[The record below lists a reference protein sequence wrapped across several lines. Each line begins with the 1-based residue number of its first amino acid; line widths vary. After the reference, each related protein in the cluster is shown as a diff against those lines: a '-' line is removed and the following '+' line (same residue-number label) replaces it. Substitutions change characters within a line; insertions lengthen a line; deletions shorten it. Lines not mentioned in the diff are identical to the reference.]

1 MNYETIC
8 LSSKTI
14 DIAENDL
21 YLELT
26 NRMCY
31 YDDKNLNS
39 VLLPY
44 KGVEEKALE
53 CAKSLINMPV
63 QAKYKK
69 IAGEDDLGSHEMH
82 INPDGEI
89 VFDTESIGTHVDVWI
104 EETEVTTVS
113 GEVKKLPCLYAKK
126 RIWKRNKNFIKAIKR
141 LYESES
147 GLGSSWEIQTLEY
160 TFKDGVKTLTDYVF
174 LSDCLLGSTTTPAY
188 NGTSKAISLSSLTE
202 QELMVAEALS
212 QDIISQ
218 GLDKNN
224 QEKEENILEK
234 DENITLSADENVK
247 EVTETEE
254 VSAEENVDTETSENT
269 TDTEDTSEE
278 KDKDEDDD
286 DKDDD
291 DKDDD
296 EVEDNEDGECKKKKG
311 CSAGECK
318 KKKASASTEST
329 ETSALTSYDLRRKLS
344 EECRKKVDDWCW
356 VTYLFPEE
364 KEVWCEYDGDSE
376 LDYLKFTYTVE
387 NDEVSVSDPVKVTL
401 TVSVKDINSTVSEY
415 EKTIAE
421 KDDLIV
427 KASSEITSLKS
438 ENTELSQY
446 KEKFT
451 QMEQEKMAAELAQK
465 KEDLIASVCK
475 SGQITREEIE
485 ASEEFSGYV
494 DNLDKKSL
502 MAIVGERLS
511 ASVDGKTENNVET
524 SETKSDV
531 HVASNLN
538 NEDDDVVDKAS
549 IMRNFLRK

>member
-1 MNYETIC
+1 MNCETIC

-31 YDDKNLNS
+31 FDDKNLNN

-69 IAGEDDLGSHEMH
+69 IAGKDDLGSHEMH
-82 INPDGEI
+82 INPDGEV

-126 RIWKRNKNFIKAIKR
+126 RIWKRNKNFINAIKR

-224 QEKEENILEK
+224 QEKEENILNK
-234 DENITLSADENVK
+234 DENITLSADENVE

-254 VSAEENVDTETSENT
+254 VTVEESTDTETSENT
-269 TDTEDTSEE
+269 TETENSEDTSEE
-278 KDKDEDDD
+278 KDKDDDDND

-291 DKDDD
+291 N
-296 EVEDNEDGECKKKKG
+296 EVEDNED
-311 CSAGECK
+311 GECK

-356 VTYLFPEE
+356 VAYLFPEE
-364 KEVWCEYDGDSE
+364 RVVWCAYDGDSE

-421 KDDLIV
+421 KDELIV
-427 KASSEITSLKS
+427 NASSEIAELKAQ
-438 ENTELSQY
+438 NTELSQY

-451 QMEQEKMAAELAQK
+451 QIEQEKAEAELAQK
-465 KEDLIASVCK
+465 KEDLIASVVK
-475 SGQITREEIE
+475 SGQVTREEIE
-485 ASEEFSGYV
+485 KSEELQGYV
-494 DNLDKKSL
+494 NTLDKKSL
-502 MAIVGERLS
+502 MALVGERLS
-511 ASVDGKTENNVET
+511 ASISDKSENENIET
-524 SETKSDV
+524 SESKSDV
-531 HVASNLN
+531 HVSSNLN
-538 NEDDDVVDKAS
+538 NEDDEVVDKAS

>member
-1 MNYETIC
+1 MNCETIC

-31 YDDKNLNS
+31 FDDKNLNN

-69 IAGEDDLGSHEMH
+69 IAGKDDLGSHEMH
-82 INPDGEI
+82 INPDGEV

-126 RIWKRNKNFIKAIKR
+126 RIWKRNKNFINAIKR
-141 LYESES
+141 LYESEG

-218 GLDKNN
+218 GLDRNN
-224 QEKEENILEK
+224 QEKEENILNK
-234 DENITLSADENVK
+234 DENITLSADENVE

-254 VSAEENVDTETSENT
+254 ATVEESTDTETSENT
-269 TDTEDTSEE
+269 TETENSGDTSEE
-278 KDKDEDDD
+278 KDKDEDGND

-291 DKDDD
+291 N
-296 EVEDNEDGECKKKKG
+296 EVEDNED
-311 CSAGECK
+311 GECK

-387 NDEVSVSDPVKVTL
+387 NDEVSVSDPIKVTL
-401 TVSVKDINSTVSEY
+401 TVSVKDINSTISEY
-415 EKTIAE
+415 EKTIAK

-451 QMEQEKMAAELAQK
+451 KMEQEKVEAELAQK
-465 KEDLIASVCK
+465 KEDLIASVIK

-511 ASVDGKTENNVET
+511 ASVDNKTDENIET
-524 SETKSDV
+524 SESKSDV

-538 NEDDDVVDKAS
+538 NDDDVVDKAS

>member
-1 MNYETIC
+1 MNCETIC

-31 YDDKNLNS
+31 FDDKNLNN

-69 IAGEDDLGSHEMH
+69 IAGKDDLGSHEMH
-82 INPDGEI
+82 INPDGEV

-126 RIWKRNKNFIKAIKR
+126 RIWKRNKNFINAIKR

-224 QEKEENILEK
+224 QEKEENILKK
-234 DENITLSADENVK
+234 DENITLSADENVE

-254 VSAEENVDTETSENT
+254 ATVEESTDTETSENT
-269 TDTEDTSEE
+269 TETENSGDTSEE
-278 KDKDEDDD
+278 KDKDEDDND

-291 DKDDD
+291 N
-296 EVEDNEDGECKKKKG
+296 EVEDNED
-311 CSAGECK
+311 GECK

-387 NDEVSVSDPVKVTL
+387 NDEVSVSDPIKVTL
-401 TVSVKDINSTVSEY
+401 TVSVKDINSTISEY

-451 QMEQEKMAAELAQK
+451 KMEQEKIDAELAQK
-465 KEDLIASVCK
+465 KEDLIASVIK

-511 ASVDGKTENNVET
+511 ASVGSKTEDNVDT

-538 NEDDDVVDKAS
+538 NEDDEVVDKAS

>member
-1 MNYETIC
+1 MNCETIC

-31 YDDKNLNS
+31 FDDKNLNN

-69 IAGEDDLGSHEMH
+69 IAGKDDLGSHEMH
-82 INPDGEI
+82 INPDGEV

-126 RIWKRNKNFIKAIKR
+126 RIWKRNKNFINAIKR

-212 QDIISQ
+212 QDIIGQ

-224 QEKEENILEK
+224 QEKEENILNK
-234 DENITLSADENVK
+234 DENITLSADENVE

-254 VSAEENVDTETSENT
+254 VTVEESTDTETSENT
-269 TDTEDTSEE
+269 TETENSEDTSEE
-278 KDKDEDDD
+278 KDKDDDDND

-291 DKDDD
+291 N
-296 EVEDNEDGECKKKKG
+296 EVEDNED
-311 CSAGECK
+311 GECK

-387 NDEVSVSDPVKVTL
+387 NDEVSVSEPEKVRL
-401 TVSVKDINSTVSEY
+401 TVVPTKINEVVSDY

-421 KDDLIV
+421 KDELIV
-427 KASSEITSLKS
+427 NASSEIAELKAQ
-438 ENTELSQY
+438 NTELSQY

-451 QMEQEKMAAELAQK
+451 QIEQEKAEAELTQK
-465 KEDLIASVCK
+465 KEDLIASVVK
-475 SGQITREEIE
+475 SGQVTREEIE
-485 ASEEFSGYV
+485 KSEELQGYV
-494 DNLDKKSL
+494 NTLDKKSL
-502 MAIVGERLS
+502 MALVGERLS
-511 ASVDGKTENNVET
+511 ASISDKSEDENIET
-524 SETKSDV
+524 SESKSDV
-531 HVASNLN
+531 HVTSNLN

>member
-1 MNYETIC
+1 MNCETIC

-31 YDDKNLNS
+31 FDDKNLNN

-69 IAGEDDLGSHEMH
+69 IAGKDDLGSHEMH
-82 INPDGEI
+82 INPDGEV

-126 RIWKRNKNFIKAIKR
+126 RIWKRNKNFINAIKR

-147 GLGSSWEIQTLEY
+147 GLGSAWEIQTLEY

-224 QEKEENILEK
+224 QEKEENILNK
-234 DENITLSADENVK
+234 DENITLSADENVE

-254 VSAEENVDTETSENT
+254 VTVEESTDTETSENT
-269 TDTEDTSEE
+269 TEAENSEDTSEE
-278 KDKDEDDD
+278 KDKDDDDND

-291 DKDDD
+291 N
-296 EVEDNEDGECKKKKG
+296 EVEDNED
-311 CSAGECK
+311 GECK

-387 NDEVSVSDPVKVTL
+387 NDEVSVSDPEKVTL

-438 ENTELSQY
+438 ENTELSQ
-446 KEKFT
+446 
-451 QMEQEKMAAELAQK
+451 
-465 KEDLIASVCK
+465 
-475 SGQITREEIE
+475 
-485 ASEEFSGYV
+485 
-494 DNLDKKSL
+494 
-502 MAIVGERLS
+502 
-511 ASVDGKTENNVET
+511 
-524 SETKSDV
+524 
-531 HVASNLN
+531 
-538 NEDDDVVDKAS
+538 
-549 IMRNFLRK
+549 

>member
-31 YDDKNLNS
+31 YDDKNLNN

-44 KGVEEKALE
+44 KGIEEKALE

-69 IAGEDDLGSHEMH
+69 IAGKDDLGSHEMH
-82 INPDGEI
+82 INPDGEV

-126 RIWKRNKNFIKAIKR
+126 RIWKRNKNFINAIKR

-224 QEKEENILEK
+224 QEKEENILKK
-234 DENITLSADENVK
+234 DENITLSADENVE

-254 VSAEENVDTETSENT
+254 VSVEENKDTETSENT
-269 TDTEDTSEE
+269 TETENSEDTSEE
-278 KDKDEDDD
+278 KDKDDDD

-291 DKDDD
+291 N

-311 CSAGECK
+311 CAAGECK
-318 KKKASASTEST
+318 KKKASAST

-421 KDDLIV
+421 KDELIV
-427 KASSEITSLKS
+427 NASSEIAELKVQ
-438 ENTELSQY
+438 NTELSQY

-451 QMEQEKMAAELAQK
+451 QIEQEKAEAELAQK
-465 KEDLIASVCK
+465 KEDLIASVIK
-475 SGQITREEIE
+475 SGQVTREEIE
-485 ASEEFSGYV
+485 KSEELQGYV
-494 DNLDKKSL
+494 NTLDKKSL
-502 MAIVGERLS
+502 MALVGERLS
-511 ASVDGKTENNVET
+511 ASISDKPENENIET
-524 SETKSDV
+524 SESKSDV

-538 NEDDDVVDKAS
+538 NDDDVLDKAS

>member
-1 MNYETIC
+1 MNCETIC

-31 YDDKNLNS
+31 FDDKNLNN

-69 IAGEDDLGSHEMH
+69 IAGKDDLGSHEMH
-82 INPDGEI
+82 INPDGEV

-126 RIWKRNKNFIKAIKR
+126 RIWKRNKNFINAIKR

-224 QEKEENILEK
+224 QEKEENILKK
-234 DENITLSADENVK
+234 DENITLSDDKNV
-247 EVTETEE
+247 EEATETEE
-254 VSAEENVDTETSENT
+254 VTVEESTATETSENT
-269 TDTEDTSEE
+269 TETENSEDTSKE
-278 KDKDEDDD
+278 KDKDDDDND

-291 DKDDD
+291 N
-296 EVEDNEDGECKKKKG
+296 EVEDNEDGECKKKK
-311 CSAGECK
+311 
-318 KKKASASTEST
+318 ASAFTKST

-356 VTYLFPEE
+356 VAYLFPEE

-387 NDEVSVSDPVKVTL
+387 NDEVSVSDPEKVTL

-451 QMEQEKMAAELAQK
+451 QMEQEKVAAELAQK
-465 KEDLIASVCK
+465 KEDLIASVIK

-511 ASVDGKTENNVET
+511 ASVDNKTDENIET
-524 SETKSDV
+524 SESKSDV

-538 NEDDDVVDKAS
+538 NEDDEVVDKAS
-549 IMRNFLRK
+549 IMRNFLKK

>member
-1 MNYETIC
+1 MNCETIC

-31 YDDKNLNS
+31 FDDKNLNNL
-39 VLLPY
+39 LLPY

-69 IAGEDDLGSHEMH
+69 IAGKDDLGSHEMH
-82 INPDGEI
+82 INPDGEV

-126 RIWKRNKNFIKAIKR
+126 RIWKRNKNFINAIKR

-160 TFKDGVKTLTDYVF
+160 TFKDGVKTLIDYVF

-218 GLDKNN
+218 GLDNNN
-224 QEKEENILEK
+224 QEKEENILNK
-234 DENITLSADENVK
+234 DENIT
-247 EVTETEE
+247 
-254 VSAEENVDTETSENT
+254 VSSEENVEEVNTDEVSTNENTDVESVEESDDTENSEETNKEK
-269 TDTEDTSEE
+269 DGEDKEDT
-278 KDKDEDDD
+278 D
-286 DKDDD
+286 DKEDIDDND
-291 DKDDD
+291 DS
-296 EVEDNEDGECKKKKG
+296 ECKKKK
-311 CSAGECK
+311 S
-318 KKKASASTEST
+318 SVST
-329 ETSALTSYDLRRKLS
+329 ETSSLTEYDLRVKITQA
-344 EECRKKVDDWCW
+344 CREKFRDWCW
-356 VTYLFPEE
+356 VSFMFPEE
-364 KEVWCEYDGDSE
+364 RVVWCTYDGDSE

-401 TVSVKDINSTVSEY
+401 NVSVKDINSTVSEY

-421 KDDLIV
+421 KDDLIIN
-427 KASSEITSLKS
+427 ASSEIAELKAQ
-438 ENTELSQY
+438 NTELSQY

-451 QMEQEKMAAELAQK
+451 QIEQEKAEAELAQK
-465 KEDLIASVCK
+465 KEDLIASVVK

-485 ASEEFSGYV
+485 ASDELQGYV
-494 DNLDKKSL
+494 NCLDKKSL

-511 ASVDGKTENNVET
+511 ASINDKQENDIET
-524 SETKSDV
+524 SEEKDV

-538 NEDDDVVDKAS
+538 NEDDEVVDKAS

>member
-31 YDDKNLNS
+31 YDDKNLNN

-44 KGVEEKALE
+44 KGIEEKALE

-69 IAGEDDLGSHEMH
+69 IAGKDDLGSHEMH
-82 INPDGEI
+82 INPDGEV

-126 RIWKRNKNFIKAIKR
+126 RIWKRNKNFINAIKR

-224 QEKEENILEK
+224 QEKEENILKK
-234 DENITLSADENVK
+234 DENITLSADENVE

-254 VSAEENVDTETSENT
+254 ATVEEFTDTETSENT
-269 TDTEDTSEE
+269 TETENSGDTSEE
-278 KDKDEDDD
+278 KDKDDDD
-286 DKDDD
+286 NGDKDDD
-291 DKDDD
+291 N
-296 EVEDNEDGECKKKKG
+296 EVEDNEDGECKKKK
-311 CSAGECK
+311 
-318 KKKASASTEST
+318 ASASTKST
-329 ETSALTSYDLRRKLS
+329 ETSALTSYDLHRKLS

-356 VTYLFPEE
+356 VAYLFPEE
-364 KEVWCEYDGDSE
+364 RVVWCAYDGDSE

-451 QMEQEKMAAELAQK
+451 KMEQEKVDAELAQK
-465 KEDLIASVCK
+465 KEDLIASVIK

-511 ASVDGKTENNVET
+511 ASVDSKTEDNVET

-538 NEDDDVVDKAS
+538 NEDDEVVDKAS
-549 IMRNFLRK
+549 IMRNFLKK

>member
-31 YDDKNLNS
+31 FDDKNLNN

-69 IAGEDDLGSHEMH
+69 IAGKDDLGSHEMH
-82 INPDGEI
+82 INPDGEV

-126 RIWKRNKNFIKAIKR
+126 RIWKRNKNFINAIKR

-202 QELMVAEALS
+202 QELMVSEALS

-224 QEKEENILEK
+224 QEKEENILNK
-234 DENITLSADENVK
+234 DENITLSADENVE

-254 VSAEENVDTETSENT
+254 STDTETSGNT
-269 TDTEDTSEE
+269 TETENSEDTSKE
-278 KDKDEDDD
+278 KDKDDDDND

-291 DKDDD
+291 N
-296 EVEDNEDGECKKKKG
+296 EVEDNEDGECKKKK
-311 CSAGECK
+311 
-318 KKKASASTEST
+318 ASASTKST

-356 VTYLFPEE
+356 VAYLFPEE

-401 TVSVKDINSTVSEY
+401 NVSVKDINSTVSEY

-427 KASSEITSLKS
+427 NASSEIAELKAQ
-438 ENTELSQY
+438 NTELSQY

-451 QMEQEKMAAELAQK
+451 QIEQEKAEAELAQK
-465 KEDLIASVCK
+465 KEDLIASVVK

-485 ASEEFSGYV
+485 ASDELQGYV
-494 DNLDKKSL
+494 NCLDKKSL

-511 ASVDGKTENNVET
+511 ASINDKPENDIET
-524 SETKSDV
+524 SEEKDV

-538 NEDDDVVDKAS
+538 NEDDEVVDKAS

>member
-14 DIAENDL
+14 DIVENDL

-31 YDDKNLNS
+31 FDDKNLNN

-69 IAGEDDLGSHEMH
+69 IAGKDDLGSHEMH
-82 INPDGEI
+82 INPDGEV

-126 RIWKRNKNFIKAIKR
+126 RIWKRNKNFINAIKR

-224 QEKEENILEK
+224 QEKEENILKK
-234 DENITLSADENVK
+234 DENITLSADENVE

-254 VSAEENVDTETSENT
+254 ATIEESTDTETSENT
-269 TDTEDTSEE
+269 TETENSGDTSEE
-278 KDKDEDDD
+278 KDKDDDNNG

-291 DKDDD
+291 N
-296 EVEDNEDGECKKKKG
+296 EVEDNEDGECKKKK
-311 CSAGECK
+311 S
-318 KKKASASTEST
+318 SASTEST

-387 NDEVSVSDPVKVTL
+387 NDEVSVSDPIKVTL
-401 TVSVKDINSTVSEY
+401 TVSVKDINSTISEY

-451 QMEQEKMAAELAQK
+451 KMEQEKVDAELAQK
-465 KEDLIASVCK
+465 KEDLIASVIK

-511 ASVDGKTENNVET
+511 ASVDSKTEDNVET

-538 NEDDDVVDKAS
+538 NEDDEVVDKAS

>member
-31 YDDKNLNS
+31 FDDKNLNN

-69 IAGEDDLGSHEMH
+69 IAGKDDLGSHEMH
-82 INPDGEI
+82 INPDGEV

-126 RIWKRNKNFIKAIKR
+126 RIWKRNKNFINAIKR

-224 QEKEENILEK
+224 QEKEENILNK
-234 DENITLSADENVK
+234 DENITLSADENVE
-247 EVTETEE
+247 EVTVEE
-254 VSAEENVDTETSENT
+254 STDTETSENT
-269 TDTEDTSEE
+269 TETENSEDTSEE
-278 KDKDEDDD
+278 KDKDDDDND

-291 DKDDD
+291 N
-296 EVEDNEDGECKKKKG
+296 EVEDNED
-311 CSAGECK
+311 GECK

-329 ETSALTSYDLRRKLS
+329 ETSALTSYDVRRKLS

-356 VTYLFPEE
+356 VAYLFPEE

-387 NDEVSVSDPVKVTL
+387 NDEVSVSDPEKVTL

-451 QMEQEKMAAELAQK
+451 QMEQEKVAAELAQK
-465 KEDLIASVCK
+465 KEDLIASVIK

-511 ASVDGKTENNVET
+511 ASVDNTTHENIET
-524 SETKSDV
+524 SESKSDV

-538 NEDDDVVDKAS
+538 NEDDEVVDKAS